1 MLVTFG
7 LSIILQNLL
16 LEVFSADSQGLDAG
30 RIENASIRLSDRLAV
45 GWFPLLTLVTAV
57 AVLVGLQLLLS
68 RTQLG
73 RSFRATSDDPE
84 AASLVG
90 LDHRHVFAMATAIAL
105 ATVAVA
111 GLFLGVR
118 TTFTPS
124 IGPTRLIF
132 AFEAVIIGGLGSI
145 WGTLVGGLVLGVAQA
160 LGAQLSPGWGSWP
173 ATWCSW
179 PCSPSG
185 PPACSA
191 GRCRHEHRAAP
202 ALRVQRATLS
212 SRIGLAVG
220 LAAVV
225 VLALGPLWALDS
237 VLRTLISFLTLL
249 ALAQMWNLLAGYAG
263 LVSIGQQAYVGL
275 GAYALL
281 LFADT
286 LGLPLL
292 ASVLVAG
299 VVGTLVAVPTALL
312 AFRLRGGYF
321 AIGTWVIAEVYRLVI
336 TNVSQLGGGS
346 GLTLRAASAFDRT
359 TRLYLTYELALAVGV
374 GAVAG
379 TYLLLRRRLGLA
391 LTAIRDSEQ
400 SAQSLGVPVFR
411 AKLVAYL
418 VAAFG
423 CSLAGAVIYLNL
435 LRVQPEAAFSVNWTA
450 FMIFIVVIG
459 GVGTIE
465 GPIIGTIVFFVLQ
478 ETLSGYGAWY
488 LVLLGAVAVL
498 VTLLARRGLWGL
510 VADRTG
516 WSLFPV
522 QRRLEER

>member
-1 MLVTFG
+1 MT
-7 LSIILQNLL
+7 
-16 LEVFSADSQGLDAG
+16 
-30 RIENASIRLSDRLAV
+30 
-45 GWFPLLTLVTAV
+45 
-57 AVLVGLQLLLS
+57 
-68 RTQLG
+68 TQ
-73 RSFRATSDDPE
+73 D
-84 AASLVG
+84 
-90 LDHRHVFAMATAIAL
+90 
-105 ATVAVA
+105 
-111 GLFLGVR
+111 
-118 TTFTPS
+118 
-124 IGPTRLIF
+124 
-132 AFEAVIIGGLGSI
+132 
-145 WGTLVGGLVLGVAQA
+145 QA
-160 LGAQLSPGWGSWP
+160 L
-173 ATWCSW
+173 
-179 PCSPSG
+179 
-185 PPACSA
+185 
-191 GRCRHEHRAAP
+191 P
-202 ALRVQRATLS
+202 ALRVQRATLP
-212 SRIGLAVG
+212 SRIGLGVG
-220 LAAVV
+220 LVAVV

-237 VLRTLISFLTLL
+237 VLRTLISVFTLL

-275 GAYALL
+275 GAYGL
-281 LFADT
+281 LFCADT

-292 ASVLVAG
+292 VSVLVAG
-299 VVGTLVAVPTALL
+299 VAGTLIAVPTALL

-321 AIGTWVIAEVYRLVI
+321 AIGTWVIAEVYRLVV
-336 TNVSQLGGGS
+336 TNISQLGGGS
-346 GLTLRAASAFDRT
+346 GLTLRAASAVDRT
-359 TRLYLTYELALAVGV
+359 TRLYLTYELALAVGI
-374 GAVAG
+374 GAVAV

-411 AKLVAYL
+411 TKFAVYL

-488 LVLLGAVAVL
+488 LVLLGAVAVV
-498 VTLLARRGLWGL
+498 VTLMARRGLWGL

-522 QRRLEER
+522 QRRLEERW